1 MKSAIAGTAHPIS
14 KGVDCF
20 AVLFHS
26 RCQDLTPS
34 TLHQRHT
41 ECSTYPFRA
50 SAGRLS
56 LAAHYLRRRGKI
68 TSSPALAVHVSRGHK
83 HRAGGLSDCPKL
95 SEELYYSPR
104 LEERCSLIRELRD
117 TEDQLIRERPGPS
130 RLVLGS
136 ASGSGLRMH
145 WFRCKGFGAA
155 RKVLRYHHTVKP
167 TQNPA
172 SRSMTQLQ
180 NATKP
185 QLSRLS
191 LRIPH
196 KQPKA
201 YTRGT
206 SLERLRKLPSTCSS
220 LMRLDRMGVPRQLGQ
235 FEVL

>member
-26 RCQDLTPS
+26 RCQPLKSS

-56 LAAHYLRRRGKI
+56 LAAHYLRRRRGTN

-83 HRAGGLSDCPKL
+83 HRADGLSNCPKL

-117 TEDQLIRERPGPS
+117 TEDQLIRERLGLS
-130 RLVLGS
+130 TLVLGS
-136 ASGSGLRMH
+136 ASGD
-145 WFRCKGFGAA
+145 
-155 RKVLRYHHTVKP
+155 
-167 TQNPA
+167 
-172 SRSMTQLQ
+172 
-180 NATKP
+180 
-185 QLSRLS
+185 
-191 LRIPH
+191 
-196 KQPKA
+196 
-201 YTRGT
+201 RG
-206 SLERLRKLPSTCSS
+206 
-220 LMRLDRMGVPRQLGQ
+220 
-235 FEVL
+235 